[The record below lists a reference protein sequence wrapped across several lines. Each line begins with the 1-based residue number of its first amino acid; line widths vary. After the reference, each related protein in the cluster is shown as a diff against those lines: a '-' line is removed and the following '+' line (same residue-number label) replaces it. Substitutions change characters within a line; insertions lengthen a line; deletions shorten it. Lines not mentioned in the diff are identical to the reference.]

1 MRNKIRQNVLF
12 LGLVAYGL
20 SVVLGSVDAVICYG
34 ADGHVTIEASHDRCC
49 EDSCQGS
56 AGGSVQGSHEDSI
69 GLNQDCCTDIPIA
82 DGKANKCTVNS
93 DKDSCVKLLMNLE
106 PAMSSPQLLAVI
118 QPSVFVP
125 RSSTDNPLTTIIL
138 LI

>member
-1 MRNKIRQNVLF
+1 MRNKNRQNVLW

-34 ADGHVTIEASHDRCC
+34 ADGHVAIEAAHDRCC
-49 EDSCQGS
+49 ADSCQG
-56 AGGSVQGSHEDSI
+56 AGTGGVQGDREYSI

-93 DKDSCVKLLMNLE
+93 DKDSCAKVLVNLE
-106 PAMSSPQLLAVI
+106 PAVSSLQLLPVI